1 FDLARFEEKLGGG
14 LIVTKINRQG
24 RAKVRTLFY
33 DSKEKMLWWNE
44 PGGRG
49 NRQRST
55 SSKSSLLSMSL
66 RKEQPLPVASLVK
79 VEMAE
84 KLDEPFCFD
93 ADVHKSFQ
101 LVFPAR
107 TVDLVAKD
115 AEEAALLARGF
126 Q

>member
-1 FDLARFEEKLGGG
+1 
-14 LIVTKINRQG
+14 
-24 RAKVRTLFY
+24 
-33 DSKEKMLWWNE
+33 ML
-44 PGGRG
+44 
-49 NRQRST
+49 Q
-55 SSKSSLLSMSL
+55 
-66 RKEQPLPVASLVK
+66 

-93 ADVHKSFQ
+93 ADVDKSFQ

-126 Q
+126 QVRAAKIKAGGVAHESDRYGRENFMLCGEMNVWCEVDGPKIGERRGLLYVLGR